1 MARLVRFIP
10 WVLLALFVGL
20 LAWSWFSEG
29 IVHELLSGDLTAKQ
43 RVQRLKQFFDGFGSL
58 GPLVYLVF
66 VVVEVVVAP
75 IPGLM
80 LYAPGGII
88 FGPLVG

>member
-10 WVLLALFVGL
+10 WGLLASFVGL

-43 RVQRLKQFFDGFGSL
+43 RVQRLKQFFRSRTQ
-58 GPLVYLVF
+58 
-66 VVVEVVVAP
+66 
-75 IPGLM
+75 
-80 LYAPGGII
+80 I
-88 FGPLVG
+88 FSWMANSHWCATR